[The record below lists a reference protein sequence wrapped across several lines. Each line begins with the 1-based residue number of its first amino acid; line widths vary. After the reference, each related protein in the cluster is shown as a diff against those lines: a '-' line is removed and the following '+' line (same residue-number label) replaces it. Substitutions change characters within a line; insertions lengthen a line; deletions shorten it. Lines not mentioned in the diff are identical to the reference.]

1 MPIQNVGTL
10 LENVVITDASFA
22 LLALCREG
30 TPLEFVNSFAMPPLS
45 PWRPHSQTAG
55 FDDATLDRVRDA
67 RDSEL
72 PPFASYARLLR
83 TNLRS
88 DRGQGPNAGLLVAAA
103 SLQAGVSCRMWLNDI
118 RCGHY
123 GDAIPQLEQIEN
135 LARTIYNIKEDN
147 RVGLSVNVSDV
158 AYPRSI
164 KCLAET
170 LRQWRSHAIARLG
183 FLDPLRYR
191 FHGRKEAETSSKDH
205 REWLAAIAFKGLSC
219 AVQFTANSN
228 QNPDQFD
235 SLERN
240 LRSLH
245 DDAIAEGYGASR
257 VFQRQ
262 HYAVFLATRS
272 LVPNEADRVVADIEA
287 RVQRTW
293 DSWGRVFTSS
303 RNWSLKIYRNGI
315 ASQ

>member
-10 LENVVITDASFA
+10 LENVVVTEDTFA
-22 LLALCREG
+22 LLPLCHDRA
-30 TPLEFVNSFAMPPLS
+30 PFEFANSFAMPPLS
-45 PWRPHSQTAG
+45 PWCSHPQNAG

-72 PPFASYARLLR
+72 PPSASYARLLR
-83 TNLRS
+83 ANLRS

-103 SLQAGVSCRMWLNDI
+103 TLQAGVCCRMWLNDI
-118 RCGHY
+118 RDGHY
-123 GDAIPQLEQIEN
+123 GDAIPQLEQIETE
-135 LARTIYNIKEDN
+135 ARTIYNIKEDN
-147 RVGLSVNVSDV
+147 VVGLRVHVSDV

-164 KCLAET
+164 ERLAEVFRHWSPRPT
-170 LRQWRSHAIARLG
+170 ARLG

-191 FHGRKEAETSSKDH
+191 FQGRKEAETSSKDH
-205 REWLAAIAFKGLSC
+205 REWLAAIAFEGLSC

-240 LRSLH
+240 LCSLH
-245 DDAIAEGYGASR
+245 NDAIAEGYGASR

-272 LVPNEADRVVADIEA
+272 SVPNEADRVLADIEG

-293 DSWGRVFTSS
+293 DSWGRTFTSS
-303 RNWSLKIYRNGI
+303 RNWSLKVYRNAI
-315 ASQ
+315 AAR